1 MFTYIYTKYDIY
13 STPNSNY
20 TDLNEH
26 TLPPST
32 PSYLNINSRAKF
44 LPPNTK
50 FDIIEKAEKQE
61 NIKNKNK
68 KLLDKLGIKFS

>member
-1 MFTYIYTKYDIY
+1 MFSYIYTKYDIY
-13 STPNSNY
+13 LTDIYY
-20 TDLNEH
+20 TGVNEH
-26 TLPPST
+26 TLQPST
-32 PSYLNINSRAKF
+32 PSYLDINSRAKF